1 MKTKPVCMT
10 RIITPVHLNSNGDL
24 FGGQLMKWM
33 DEVSF
38 IAARRYTG
46 KKMVTV
52 SVDKISFKKPV
63 PEGSIVEINALV
75 KENNGVKLHIYT
87 EVIVESPE
95 EMRRSIAA
103 EAWFC
108 FASVDEKGH
117 PGRIK
122 KDLPL

>member
-1 MKTKPVCMT
+1 
-10 RIITPVHLNSNGDL
+10 
-24 FGGQLMKWM
+24 MKWM

-95 EMRRSIAA
+95 QKRRSTAA
-103 EAWFC
+103 ESWFC
-108 FASVDEKGH
+108 FASVDEKGQ

-122 KDLPL
+122 KDLLH